1 MVLQHAISRLRYEQ
15 NLTQEEVARKLQ
27 LSQSV
32 VGKIERNA
40 MDVKLTD
47 LVRYVNTLGGKL
59 SLQVDLPSGKKIFV
73 PLTNFEHSKAF
84 ENPDS
89 VLYSITQTTKNRL
102 AAAFCW
108 NISLLINDRS
118 VCAEQR
124 FDLQWKDA

>member
-1 MVLQHAISRLRYEQ
+1 MTLEEFLASKTPEFREKVKKEHSQMVLQHAISRLRYEQ

-59 SLQVDLPSGKKIFV
+59 SLQVDLPSGKKTFV

-84 ENPDS
+84 RKS
-89 VLYSITQTTKNRL
+89 
-102 AAAFCW
+102 
-108 NISLLINDRS
+108 
-118 VCAEQR
+118 
-124 FDLQWKDA
+124 

>member
-59 SLQVDLPSGKKIFV
+59 SLQVDLPSGKKDLQILSI
-73 PLTNFEHSKAF
+73 PRLS

>member
-1 MVLQHAISRLRYEQ
+1 MTLEEFLASKTPEFREKVKKEHSQMVLQHAISRLRYEQ

-84 ENPDS
+84 RKP
-89 VLYSITQTTKNRL
+89 
-102 AAAFCW
+102 
-108 NISLLINDRS
+108 
-118 VCAEQR
+118 
-124 FDLQWKDA
+124 